1 MNATAKIGLF
11 ALAVLVVLA
20 FLVLKIEDLPLPGK
34 DRAVTA
40 EVGFAD
46 VAGLDDKSA
55 VRIAGVRVGKVDGI
69 RLLPDGTAVA
79 RLLFHEDV
87 ELREGAFGQVKNL
100 GLLGD
105 KYVDLYAGDPAKP
118 RLPEGTRLPGR
129 VPVEFD
135 ELTKLAGEIGR
146 DVKELTGALSA
157 SMGGEAGEAKI
168 NRIVD
173 NVGALA
179 EELRRLVEA
188 NRQNVDVTTA
198 NLREFSFSIRETL
211 ARLDRILDEN
221 RPGVKGSVD
230 NIEEI
235 SEKLKTSADNLTS
248 ITTKLDTGQG
258 TMGKLLNDE
267 TAHDNL
273 NEALTSI
280 KTGVEALNTTLTR
293 VNRIELDLGFY
304 GEYATRTDGW
314 RGAFRVDVRPREGK
328 FYRLELLGLPNGSR
342 YDESYTLTTSVDGGP
357 PSTVTTTVTR
367 YEDKFGFSAQ
377 LGYRFNNTT
386 LRAGVIESRG
396 GAAVDQF
403 FFKDALQLTGEA
415 WDFGRPEGN
424 NMQIKLFSQWNSR
437 GSIFVRAGVT
447 DLVNPGT
454 RSFFVGAG
462 LKWKDEDIKTL
473 LPAASSLMP

>member
-11 ALAVLVVLA
+11 ALAVLLVLA
-20 FLVLKIEDLPLPGK
+20 VLVLKIEDLPLPGK
-34 DRAVTA
+34 ARAVTA

-55 VRIAGVRVGKVDGI
+55 VRIAGVRVGRVDGI

-79 RLLFHEDV
+79 RLLFHDPV
-87 ELREGAFGQVKNL
+87 ELREGAFGQVRNL

-118 RLPEGTRLPGR
+118 RLPEGARIPGR

-135 ELTKLAGEIGR
+135 ELTKLASDIGK

-157 SMGGEAGEAKI
+157 SMGGEAGEARI

-188 NRQNVDVTTA
+188 NRANVDVTMA
-198 NLREFSFSIRETL
+198 NLREFSSSIRETL

-221 RPGVKGSVD
+221 RSGVKGSVD
-230 NIEEI
+230 NIEEL
-235 SEKLKTSADNLTS
+235 SGKLKASADNLTS

-258 TMGKLLNDE
+258 TIGKLLNDE

-280 KTGVEALNTTLTR
+280 KTGVEELRTTLTR
-293 VNRIELDLGFY
+293 INRIELDLGFY
-304 GEYATRTDGW
+304 GEYATRTEDW
-314 RGAFRVDVRPREGK
+314 KGAFRIDVRPREGK
-328 FYRLELLGLPNGSR
+328 FYRVELLGLPNGR
-342 YDESYTLTTSVDGGP
+342 RFDETYRWETSVDGGP
-357 PSTVTTTVTR
+357 PTVVETKVSRT
-367 YEDKFGFSAQ
+367 EDEFGLSAQ
-377 LGYRFNNTT
+377 LGYRFGDTT
-386 LRAGVIESRG
+386 LRAGLIESRG
-396 GAAVDQF
+396 GVAVDRHLF
-403 FFKDALQLTGEA
+403 RDRLQLSAEA
-415 WDFGRPEGN
+415 WDFGRDRGDA
-424 NMQIKLFSQWNSR
+424 QVKLYGQWESR
-437 GSIFVRAGVT
+437 GAMFFRAGVN
-447 DLVNPGT
+447 DVINPAG
-454 RSFFVGAG
+454 RSFFLGAG
-462 LKWKDEDIKTL
+462 IRWKDEDIKTL
-473 LPAASSLMP
+473 LPAAMGMIP